1 MIGAFYI
8 DEPLITLSYW
18 DMEIH
23 SHRRSLNSCFTG
35 EDSNKNATSIAWK
48 YFIYLSRCRR
58 QHKRVKTEPTP
69 SEN

>member
-23 SHRRSLNSCFTG
+23 SHRSSLNSCFTG

-48 YFIYLSRCRR
+48 YFIYLSRRR
-58 QHKRVKTEPTP
+58 RRRWKIEFLKY
-69 SEN
+69 